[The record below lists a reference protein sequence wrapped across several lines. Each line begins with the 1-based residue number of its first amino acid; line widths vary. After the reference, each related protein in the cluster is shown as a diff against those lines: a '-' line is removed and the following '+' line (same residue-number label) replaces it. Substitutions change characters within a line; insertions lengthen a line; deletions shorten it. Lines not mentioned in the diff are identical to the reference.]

1 MAKPKPTTEKEIN
14 PLKDP
19 ALWARSLS
27 ESDLERTATSLEK
40 QLLLGPLATWH
51 RMDGAT
57 VGECWREG
65 RRQNREFPEVIDQ
78 QQV

>member
-1 MAKPKPTTEKEIN
+1 MQGYITA
-14 PLKDP
+14 

-51 RMDGAT
+51 MMDGAT
-57 VGECWREG
+57 VGQCWIQG
-65 RRQNREFPEVIDQ
+65 RTLNREFPEAIDQ